1 MRSYAAGFSGGRLVL
16 DKNLYGYRSLCG
28 KDFAIQP
35 GREYRVKVSA
45 RKDQLK
51 VFVDGVEW
59 LEYRDQDSPLLAGA
73 VGVSVRKGSHCLYG
87 DLTVKGNF

>member
-1 MRSYAAGFSGGRLVL
+1 M
-16 DKNLYGYRSLCG
+16 
-28 KDFAIQP
+28 
-35 GREYRVKVSA
+35 KVSA

-73 VGVSVRKGSHCLYG
+73 LGVSVRKCSHCLYG